1 MHTVPSGRYFE
12 LAFCQCV
19 LMHILEEFSVQEN
32 PQDSKDHGAD
42 NPPASLPY
50 AQTETNLYVV
60 DFSYWQ
66 YSFHQA

>member
-1 MHTVPSGRYFE
+1 
-12 LAFCQCV
+12 
-19 LMHILEEFSVQEN
+19 MHILEEFSVQEN
-32 PQDSKDHGAD
+32 PQDSKDHGAA

-66 YSFHQA
+66 YSFHQAWIITAQQPMGSACR